1 MKTKRLKLR
10 SEVKLVMM
18 LLLIS
23 ICFLITNIQYEKAV
37 DTCVKA
43 GHEVNHCREGL
54 R

>member
-10 SEVKLVMM
+10 DEVKLIMM

-23 ICFLITNIQYEKAV
+23 TCFLITNIQYEKAV

-43 GHEVNHCREGL
+43 GHEINYCREGL